1 MDRNLLEVLEEKP
14 DGLDRDS
21 VKFFIYQL
29 LKAVDYFHSQNV
41 MHRDIKPENLLIC
54 SKTNELKVCDFGFAR
69 HLANK
74 TDIHSSSTKSQNG
87 KEDNSGSNTPELT
100 DYVATRWYR
109 SPELLL
115 VSDQLPYGKEV
126 DIWAVGCIMGELM
139 DGQPLFPGDSEVDQ
153 LFVIQKVLGKLPDF
167 LQEEFNR
174 NTRYQ
179 GLKFPEIA
187 HPETLEA
194 RYAPVMNDIEIELMK
209 KMLDMDPY

>member
-1 MDRNLLEVLEEKP
+1 
-14 DGLDRDS
+14 
-21 VKFFIYQL
+21 
-29 LKAVDYFHSQNV
+29 
-41 MHRDIKPENLLIC
+41 
-54 SKTNELKVCDFGFAR
+54 
-69 HLANK
+69 
-74 TDIHSSSTKSQNG
+74 
-87 KEDNSGSNTPELT
+87 
-100 DYVATRWYR
+100 
-109 SPELLL
+109 
-115 VSDQLPYGKEV
+115 
-126 DIWAVGCIMGELM
+126 MGELM

-174 NTRYQ
+174 NTRDQ